1 MPNYWPQSF
10 YPFSRGLLA
19 KCDSGA
25 TLATTENGHLTST
38 SFKHL
43 IIKYPKYHLE
53 NSIRPF
59 ISCRNKNFEKKPC
72 LKVILR
78 PPCHLEDNHP
88 YIPYKIRFSQSLG
101 SKPPGLAVG
110 PDRVRLVDLPV
121 ESSTPEYGKPFSHLG
136 PTILFHHQILAFLG
150 KRETV
155 HPTLEIGNRFFG
167 MMDGLFAVRKRWMT
181 KGSGQHSF
189 TFWN

>member
-1 MPNYWPQSF
+1 MPNYWPQTV

-25 TLATTENGHLTST
+25 TLATTENCHLTST

-88 YIPYKIRFSQSLG
+88 YIKSVFN
-101 SKPPGLAVG
+101 KAWG
-110 PDRVRLVDLPV
+110 PNRPVWQWVLTVSGWLTCRLK
-121 ESSTPEYGKPFSHLG
+121 STPEYGKPFSHLG
-136 PTILFHHQILAFLG
+136 PTILFHHQILLFWGRG
-150 KRETV
+150 KR
-155 HPTLEIGNRFFG
+155 
-167 MMDGLFAVRKRWMT
+167 
-181 KGSGQHSF
+181 F
-189 TFWN
+189 TQLWK